1 VVTCDTRRDRV
12 REGGRRET
20 LTVDIDGRRIECDI
34 DRFLRFVQDFD
45 VLDMDIQKGVAW
57 VTQQTQTGD

>member
-1 VVTCDTRRDRV
+1 M
-12 REGGRRET
+12 EGGRRET

-34 DRFLRFVQDFD
+34 GRFLRLVQDYE
-45 VLDMDIQKGVAW
+45 VLDFDIQKGVAW